1 MKRLK
6 SIGLI
11 GMTLIVVPFSATFA
25 ANPAQSN
32 VNVGGIYLSVDD
44 YLKDS
49 LSVQA
54 DFSKGGKLNF
64 DSFIIRPYVSIV
76 KDGKKE
82 KFAKEKIYAVKTK
95 KDGLYRLFNSEAYLL
110 EEKGQITIYSKVQ
123 NSMVKNPYNRL
134 PRYAKYQPQKF
145 FFFSLQPDSPVLPL
159 NQDNL
164 LIALARENNTLSRNM
179 TEAIRETKDL
189 AEYDYE
195 QKMFKVN
202 LLLNSIIRQ

>member
-11 GMTLIVVPFSATFA
+11 GMTLIVVPFSAAFA

-32 VNVGGIYLSVDD
+32 VNVGGIYLSVED

-95 KDGLYRLFNSEAYLL
+95 KGLYRLFNGEAYLL

>member
-25 ANPAQSN
+25 ANPVQSN
-32 VNVGGIYLSVDD
+32 VNVGGIYLSVED

-54 DFSKGGKLNF
+54 DFSKGWKLNF

-95 KDGLYRLFNSEAYLL
+95 KGLYRLFNGEAYLL
-110 EEKGQITIYSKVQ
+110 EEKGQIIIYSKVQ

-134 PRYAKYQPQKF
+134 PRNAKNQPQKF